1 MNSQLVLVEYNL
13 CRPYICHV
21 ESKDAIDVKS
31 VAKHFTYHKNFDEDT
46 DSITFIDPPSINI
59 DTMEV

>member
-13 CRPYICHV
+13 CRPYLCRV

-31 VAKHFTYHKNFDEDT
+31 VAKYLTYQNFDEDT
-46 DSITFIDPPSINI
+46 DSITFIDLSLIHI
-59 DTMEV
+59 